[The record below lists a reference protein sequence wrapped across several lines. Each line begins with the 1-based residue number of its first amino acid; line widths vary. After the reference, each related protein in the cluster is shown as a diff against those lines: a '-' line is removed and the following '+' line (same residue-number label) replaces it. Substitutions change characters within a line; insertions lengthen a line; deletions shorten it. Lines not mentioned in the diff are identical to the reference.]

1 MILEDFQRR
10 VAQRLAVLPV
20 SGTLDANDA
29 DVIQGAYENLLAELG
44 EHNLAWWNADEAVP
58 DIYADCLIG
67 MTAAMI
73 VDDFTIPEPRRSQLI
88 VQCAFGLPNVSM
100 NERRLRSLTR
110 AGPSTD
116 SVEREY
122 F

>member
-20 SGTLDANDA
+20 GGILYADDAS
-29 DVIQGAYENLLAELG
+29 VIQGAYAGLLHEFG

-58 DIYADCLIG
+58 DQYADPLVG
-67 MTAAMI
+67 MTAARV
-73 VDDFTIPEPRRSQLI
+73 VDDFTIPEPRRTQLI
-88 VQCAFGLPNVSM
+88 AQGAFGLPNVSM
-100 NERRLRSLTR
+100 DERRLRALTR
-110 AGPSTD
+110 AGQST
-116 SVEREY
+116 SSEIEY